1 MKHFLM
7 MMMLSIGWLVDF
19 SIDQSMKTWL
29 AVHRVFF
36 QHFHFQ
42 KRKKIHKK
50 VMNENERAKSTC
62 KEKIIIFIPV
72 KHHHHQ
78 ILIQILIDSLIRYLI
93 KNSSSTS
100 NNNNINKIVNQYLN
114 NNQKMI
120 GSIVKLLILVNILA
134 LHYLMHNQNPM

>member
-42 KRKKIHKK
+42 KRKKIHIHSHIIGLDTQISYIITF
-50 VMNENERAKSTC
+50 ERALQSSSIHQVKQELQIDDDTNI
-62 KEKIIIFIPV
+62 ELIFIR
-72 KHHHHQ
+72 KKLQ
-78 ILIQILIDSLIRYLI
+78 TGWLQFMS
-93 KNSSSTS
+93 KSS
-100 NNNNINKIVNQYLN
+100 
-114 NNQKMI
+114 
-120 GSIVKLLILVNILA
+120 ILVLCVYTFGRSVGFSFRWTD
-134 LHYLMHNQNPM
+134 YLRVCVCVRV